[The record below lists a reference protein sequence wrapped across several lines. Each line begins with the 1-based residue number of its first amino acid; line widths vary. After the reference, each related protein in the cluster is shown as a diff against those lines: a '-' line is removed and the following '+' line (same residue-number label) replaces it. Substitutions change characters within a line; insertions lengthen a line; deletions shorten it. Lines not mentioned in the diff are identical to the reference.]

1 MKKWERRAYL
11 AVAEAGAKVIERQPA
26 SGHLRLIVELPSG
39 VRHRMVLSCSPSNED
54 HAALAVKRRV
64 LALINPPTA

>member
-11 AVAEAGAKVIERQPA
+11 AIAEAGAKVIERQA
-26 SGHLRLIVELPSG
+26 ATGHIRLIVELPSG
-39 VRHRMVLSCSPSNED
+39 ARRKLVLSCSPANED
-54 HAALAVKRRV
+54 HAALSVKRQV